1 MKTFYIIQDKRQ
13 LMAIE
18 KQDADELEAVFSDVV
33 ARGQQLVADAVVT
46 SDERAAVKAVKM
58 MRVWSMF
65 ICLAGLLNIGFM
77 LMVQETPFNVVMMFA
92 IAGAF
97 IWVVSSFRRMQSDA
111 LKTLLKHQ
119 GNRA

>member
-33 ARGQQLVADAVVT
+33 ARGQQLVADAVVA
-46 SDERAAVKAVKM
+46 SDERAVVKTVKM

-77 LMVQETPFNVVMMFA
+77 LMVQETPFNVVMMFV

-97 IWVVSSFRRMQSDA
+97 IWVVSSFRRMQNDA

>member
-18 KQDADELEAVFSDVV
+18 KQDADELEAVLSDAV
-33 ARGQQLVADAVVT
+33 ARGQQLVADAVVA
-46 SDERAAVKAVKM
+46 SDEGAAVKAVKM

-65 ICLAGLLNIGFM
+65 ICLVGLLNIGFM
-77 LMVQETPFNVVMMFA
+77 LMVQETPFNVVMMLA

-97 IWVVSSFRRMQSDA
+97 IWVASSFRRTQSDA

-119 GNRA
+119 GNRT